1 MNTKEI
7 NTINNTEIELSEN
20 DLEEVNGGLICELAV
35 AGAMVGAAA
44 IGTAAVVGT
53 AAAIG
58 TAAVVGGAVA
68 GAALARPCRPCR
80 PRPMHYSYEY
90 TYYHESGYRW

>member
-1 MNTKEI
+1 MNTNKI
-7 NTINNTEIELSEN
+7 NTLNNTEIELNEN

-35 AGAMVGAAA
+35 AGAVVGAAA

-58 TAAVVGGAVA
+58 TAAVIGT
-68 GAALARPCRPCR
+68 AAIAASR
-80 PRPMHYSYEY
+80 PRPAYYSYEY
-90 TYYHESGYRW
+90 EHVYYRETGYRW